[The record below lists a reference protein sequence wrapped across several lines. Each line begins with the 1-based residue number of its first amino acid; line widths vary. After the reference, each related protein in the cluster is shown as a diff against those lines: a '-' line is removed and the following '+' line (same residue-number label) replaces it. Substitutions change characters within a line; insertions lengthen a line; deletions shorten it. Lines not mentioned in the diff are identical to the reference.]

1 MDAGSAYI
9 DAARRMSREAFV
21 AEHAGLYLLK
31 RPLGEEAEPLDD
43 TGQHFDTER
52 FSLDSMRMILS
63 SDEKRAKLLGEWAD
77 QWMVAPVRKR
87 VETFPDRISIGRTNY
102 CDIVLKLGFISK
114 LHAHIFLTGDPTAV
128 ELVDRSSN
136 GTSVAGRALENGVR
150 TRVPV
155 GTLIGFGALDV
166 QLLDAG
172 GVYDAVRRAGP

>member
-9 DAARRMSREAFV
+9 DAARTLGRDAFV

-31 RPLGEEAEPLDD
+31 RPLGEEADALDD
-43 TGQHFDTER
+43 TGQHFDTAR
-52 FSLDSMRMILS
+52 FSMDSMRMILS
-63 SDEKRAKLLGEWAD
+63 SEEKRAKLLGEWAD
-77 QWMVAPVRKR
+77 RWMVAPVRKR

-114 LHAHIFLTGDPTAV
+114 LHAHIFLTGNASRV

-136 GTSVAGRALENGVR
+136 GTSVAGKPLETGVR
-150 TRVPV
+150 TKVDV
-155 GTLIGFGALDV
+155 GTRIAFGALDV

-172 GVYDAVRRAGP
+172 GVHDALHGTD